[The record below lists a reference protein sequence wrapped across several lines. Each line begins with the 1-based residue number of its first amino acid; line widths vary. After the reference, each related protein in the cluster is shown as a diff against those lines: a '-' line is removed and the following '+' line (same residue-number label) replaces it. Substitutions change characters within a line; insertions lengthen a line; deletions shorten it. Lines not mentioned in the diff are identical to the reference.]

1 MSSLTP
7 ELYDLI
13 VRIVEDKVKDIKVTR
28 EEFDKLRRTI
38 DERLSKLEE
47 AITRLTEAQKRTE
60 ERIGELAQ
68 AQRKT
73 EERIE
78 QLAQAQK
85 RTEDRLNT
93 LAERLN
99 ALAEA
104 QRRTEER
111 IEQLAQAQRRT
122 EERLNAL
129 AEAQRKTEERLNALA
144 EAQKKTEERLNAL
157 AEAQRRTEERIEQL
171 AQAQK
176 KTEDALSKLMAE
188 VEKLAIGLNALRI
201 EVGRLSE
208 TIGFGLEDIARV
220 VVPGW
225 LHRHLGVEVDELR
238 REFFK
243 VDEKEIEVNLYGEGT
258 LRGEEVVIIG
268 EVKSRIYKEDV
279 EKFYN
284 QIYAPI
290 TGKIEK
296 KTIGLLFGYLVHPT
310 ARKRA
315 EELGLHTIAS
325 YER

>member
-1 MSSLTP
+1 MPSLTP

-13 VRIVEDKVKDIKVTR
+13 VKIVEDKIKDIKVTR

-38 DERLSKLEE
+38 DERISKLEE
-47 AITRLTEAQKRTE
+47 ALIR
-60 ERIGELAQ
+60 
-68 AQRKT
+68 
-73 EERIE
+73 
-78 QLAQAQK
+78 
-85 RTEDRLNT
+85 
-93 LAERLN
+93 
-99 ALAEA
+99 LAEA

-111 IEQLAQAQRRT
+111 VEQLAQAQKR
-122 EERLNAL
+122 
-129 AEAQRKTEERLNALA
+129 TEERLNALA
-144 EAQKKTEERLNAL
+144 EAQKKTE
-157 AEAQRRTEERIEQL
+157 
-171 AQAQK
+171 
-176 KTEDALSKLMAE
+176 DALSRLMAE
-188 VEKLAIGLNALRI
+188 VEKLARGLNALRI

-243 VDEKEIEVNLYGEGT
+243 VDSKEIEVNLYGEGT
-258 LRGEEVVIIG
+258 LHGEKVIIIG

-296 KTIGLLFGYLVHPT
+296 KTIGLLFGYLIHPT